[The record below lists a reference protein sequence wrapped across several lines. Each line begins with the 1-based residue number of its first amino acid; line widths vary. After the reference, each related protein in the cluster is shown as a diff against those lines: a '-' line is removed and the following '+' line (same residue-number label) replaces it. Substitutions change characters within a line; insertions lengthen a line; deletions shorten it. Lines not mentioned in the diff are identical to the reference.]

1 MYFVIKM
8 NTSLLQGGNT
18 AAANPKLPPIQDKN
32 K

>member
-18 AAANPKLPPIQDKN
+18 AAANPKLPPYTRQK
-32 K
+32 